1 MTRKSGYQSCVI
13 LECSFGYSREK
24 LSLNYLT
31 REQLD
36 FKDNKMLLQ
45 LRDCVFAVADKKNKI
60 EISEV
65 FCTELKFATD
75 CLLKWFNKEFKSNNL
90 ELSNGVKRKYEV
102 GHPINRIN

>member
-1 MTRKSGYQSCVI
+1 
-13 LECSFGYSREK
+13 
-24 LSLNYLT
+24 
-31 REQLD
+31 
-36 FKDNKMLLQ
+36 MLLQ
-45 LRDCVFAVADKKNKI
+45 LRDCLFAVADKKNKI

-102 GHPINRIN
+102 GHPINRINWTLIEQSDWIVARSLLSLSFSSQNESYIVWSR